1 MGNFCCQQTPNAVA
15 LVAKGSSAYEIEK
28 TSPEEVEILPSEPVD
43 RVGRYVLL
51 RELGSGEQ
59 AVGFLAA
66 KAREYEADASSCTLY
81 ACKVVKKRSLLRRH
95 KKKCSTSAE
104 NRSNAPQG
112 KYGYASG
119 DIAREIAI
127 IKKLDQENIVKVI
140 EVLDNPDENRLYV
153 IMDYLPGGSL
163 FPDWDGDGTLDNPL
177 EERDAVIL
185 FREIVMAVLY
195 IHNQGVVHFDIK
207 PSNILLAGKSVR
219 KGVKLADFGVA
230 HIFEDRPDPSAGEN
244 KTVENASTSTASCQK
259 FNRNILQCG
268 TPVFQSP
275 ELHAAFLRGEGV
287 LPNDSSNDTG
297 RARSFSNLISSRS
310 LLEEG
315 KAGDIWSL
323 GVSLYLCLY
332 GKPPFTGTTRIE
344 LSQSICSEKP
354 SFPALPR
361 GEALSNACKA
371 FLERLLTKSMRNR
384 PTIVELSK
392 DPWLTQNGSLPA
404 LALTEKSSR
413 QVQITKEEE
422 SKALTLLMKNFG
434 FVAFSTKWMLHARK
448 EVEKKKA
455 TDPAAASGSATAD
468 VVPDLSG
475 KK

>member
-1 MGNFCCQQTPNAVA
+1 M
-15 LVAKGSSAYEIEK
+15 
-28 TSPEEVEILPSEPVD
+28 
-43 RVGRYVLL
+43 
-51 RELGSGEQ
+51 
-59 AVGFLAA
+59 FLAA

-127 IKKLDQENIVKVI
+127 IKSWIQENIVKVI

-230 HIFEDRPDPSAGEN
+230 AISLRIGP
-244 KTVENASTSTASCQK
+244 
-259 FNRNILQCG
+259 IL
-268 TPVFQSP
+268 
-275 ELHAAFLRGEGV
+275 L
-287 LPNDSSNDTG
+287 
-297 RARSFSNLISSRS
+297 RARIKLWRMPVPAQQVVKNL
-310 LLEEG
+310 
-315 KAGDIWSL
+315 
-323 GVSLYLCLY
+323 
-332 GKPPFTGTTRIE
+332 TGTF
-344 LSQSICSEKP
+344 CSAAHLYFSP
-354 SFPALPR
+354 LNF
-361 GEALSNACKA
+361 
-371 FLERLLTKSMRNR
+371 MRH
-384 PTIVELSK
+384 
-392 DPWLTQNGSLPA
+392 
-404 LALTEKSSR
+404 
-413 QVQITKEEE
+413 
-422 SKALTLLMKNFG
+422 F
-434 FVAFSTKWMLHARK
+434 
-448 EVEKKKA
+448 
-455 TDPAAASGSATAD
+455 
-468 VVPDLSG
+468 
-475 KK
+475 